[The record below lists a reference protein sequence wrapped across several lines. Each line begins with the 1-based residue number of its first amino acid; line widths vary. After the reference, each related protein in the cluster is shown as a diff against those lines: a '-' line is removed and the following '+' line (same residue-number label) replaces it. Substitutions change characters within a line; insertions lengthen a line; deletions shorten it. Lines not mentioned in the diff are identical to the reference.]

1 MFKTVQKLLI
11 KFFYNCRER
20 NCLHNSIKLP
30 DLQFTFLRLFRLLT
44 YICAD
49 IVVFLHSGQVLNSDI
64 ILLHQ
69 SESHF
74 LERNFQFQ
82 TEKNW
87 TVLLFSG
94 YDKSANSTKLWIEYV
109 TIQIINRG
117 TCFVSGKSWIDCRK
131 LVLWIQWKG
140 TEKGQI

>member
-1 MFKTVQKLLI
+1 MFTSLLFYCIKCKGKTMFKTVQKLLI
-11 KFFYNCRER
+11 KFFNDCHER

-74 LERNFQFQ
+74 LERKFKFQ
-82 TEKNW
+82 TKKIGQFYYFPV
-87 TVLLFSG
+87 T
-94 YDKSANSTKLWIEYV
+94 TKALIAPNCEL
-109 TIQIINRG
+109 
-117 TCFVSGKSWIDCRK
+117 SM
-131 LVLWIQWKG
+131 
-140 TEKGQI
+140 